1 MDKLYNY
8 IAKTISIFMMLIALI
23 ITTPFAIIGFLLN
36 KNDKLKF

>member
-8 IAKTISIFMMLIALI
+8 ITKAIGIFIMLVVLI
-23 ITTPFAIIGFLLN
+23 ITTPFAIIGFLLS

>member
-8 IAKTISIFMMLIALI
+8 IAKTIGIFMILIALI

-36 KNDKLKF
+36 KNDKLKL